1 MRECGLKL
9 KYKKAH
15 DKLAVVTPR
24 AGVWIEIGIICPKIA
39 IKTVT
44 PRAGVWIE
52 ITRQMVYSASV
63 PVTPRAGVWIEI
75 PS

>member
-52 ITRQMVYSASV
+52 ITQHKEDRAAV
-63 PVTPRAGVWIEI
+63 PERPRAGV
-75 PS
+75 